1 MTSPALRD
9 PQRLLDFQM
18 HGQDIPALLAHWAD
32 RKPDHPALVWS
43 PREGDGRRWT
53 YSELFTDVCRVSAGL
68 SAKGVAKGDKVLIHS
83 ENCPEM
89 VLTWLAC
96 AHLGAVGVTTNTKSV
111 GAEMT
116 YFAEHTG
123 AVAAVTQPQYAAMVA
138 AAAPGLQ
145 WIAVTDDNSGDAPT
159 DEQRVEA
166 KAFAA
171 FTSLLG
177 DADAAVVRDPEP
189 MLPFG
194 IMFTSGTTSRPKA
207 VVHTHANAV
216 WASRTGS
223 RNIDLGT
230 DDTYVIFLPFFHV
243 NAQSWSFFAVLGVG
257 ATAVLMPKWSQSR
270 FWPVVVDHGV
280 THTSVMPFV
289 MGALGSPDRPQ
300 EHSLR
305 AGVFGLI
312 MPDLDRMFG
321 LGIYAAYGMT
331 ETVTHAIT
339 AKPREL
345 LPARSMGHVTPGY
358 EIAVV
363 DKDTGEL
370 CAEGETGEL
379 WLRGTRGIQLF
390 LEYYR
395 NDEANEKA
403 FEDGWFKTGD
413 MVKMGAGGNV
423 FYQERDKDLLKVG
436 GENVSAKEVE
446 DLIVAHPAVA
456 QVAVVGKQHD
466 FLDEVVVAFV
476 IPAPGDHDHSVV
488 ELDIFETCRDNLATF
503 KVPRAV
509 YFVDEFPLGTLDKIL
524 KNRLREMAD
533 ERPKIE

>member
-1 MTSPALRD
+1 MTSPALSD
-9 PQRLLDFQM
+9 PQRLLDLQM
-18 HGQDIPALLAHWAD
+18 HGQDIPGLLAHWAEH
-32 RKPDHPALVWS
+32 KPDHPAVVWS
-43 PREGDGRRWT
+43 PRDGDGRRWT
-53 YSELFTDVCRVSAGL
+53 YAQLLTDVRRVSAGL
-68 SAKGVAKGDKVLIHS
+68 AAQGVLAGDKVLIHS

-138 AAAPGLQ
+138 EAAPTLR
-145 WIAVTDDNSGDAPT
+145 WIAVTDDNSGEAPT
-159 DEQRVEA
+159 DDEA
-166 KAFAA
+166 ADATEFLRFEA
-171 FTSLLG
+171 LLG
-177 DADAAVVRDPEP
+177 DADAAVDRTPEP

-216 WASRTGS
+216 WSSRTGP

-270 FWPVVVDHGV
+270 FWPVVVEHGV

-289 MGALGSPDRPQ
+289 MAALGSPDRPT
-300 EHSLR
+300 EHRLR

-312 MPDLDRMFG
+312 LPDLDRMFG
-321 LGIYAAYGMT
+321 IAIYAAYGMT

-339 AKPREL
+339 GKPQEL
-345 LPARSMGHVTPGY
+345 LPTRSMGHVTPGY

-370 CAEGETGEL
+370 CDEGEMGEL
-379 WLRGTRGIQLF
+379 WLRGARGIQLF

-395 NDEANEKA
+395 NEEANAKA
-403 FEDGWFKTGD
+403 FEDEWFKTGD
-413 MVKMGAGGNV
+413 MVKLGAGGNV

-446 DLIVAHPAVA
+446 DLVVTHPAVA

-476 IPAPGDHDHSVV
+476 IPAPGDHDDATV
-488 ELDIFETCRDNLATF
+488 EVEIIDLCADQLAKF

-524 KNRLREMAD
+524 KNRLREIAD
-533 ERPKIE
+533 EQPRID